1 MDSDSSQPLSTQ
13 EAKAR
18 LRAAAQELSLS
29 HWLARRTWTVLAV
42 ALAGGFV
49 MGRLRISVLSR
60 SMLMQRVAPLLL
72 AVMLRRN
79 K

>member
-1 MDSDSSQPLSTQ
+1 MDRDSSQPLSTQ

-29 HWLARRTWTVLAV
+29 HWLGRRTWTVLAL

-49 MGRLRISVLSR
+49 VGRLHISVLSR
-60 SMLMQRVAPLLL
+60 ALLLQRVTPLLL

>member
-1 MDSDSSQPLSTQ
+1 MDRDSSQPISTE

-29 HWLARRTWTVLAV
+29 HWLGRRTWTVLAV

-49 MGRLRISVLSR
+49 VGRLRISVLSR
-60 SMLMQRVAPLLL
+60 ALLMQRVAPLLL

>member
-1 MDSDSSQPLSTQ
+1 MDRDSSQPLSTE

-18 LRAAAQELSLS
+18 LRAAARELSLS
-29 HWLARRTWTVLAV
+29 HWLGRRTWSVLAV
-42 ALAGGFV
+42 AVVGGFAV
-49 MGRLRISVLSR
+49 GRLRISVLSR
-60 SMLMQRVAPLLL
+60 TMLLQRVAPLLL